1 MDKYPEQIAKEKKV
15 SLQEEIYVTKNLIN
29 EQSYLITEI
38 ERIVNQ
44 IGYEN
49 QENDNMA
56 KSIDNSLVY
65 KVYNSN
71 SNLRNNQDRL
81 RYIRDKLA
89 YHLDTSVEPA

>member
-1 MDKYPEQIAKEKKV
+1 ME
-15 SLQEEIYVTKNLIN
+15 
-29 EQSYLITEI
+29 
-38 ERIVNQ
+38 
-44 IGYEN
+44 
-49 QENDNMA
+49 